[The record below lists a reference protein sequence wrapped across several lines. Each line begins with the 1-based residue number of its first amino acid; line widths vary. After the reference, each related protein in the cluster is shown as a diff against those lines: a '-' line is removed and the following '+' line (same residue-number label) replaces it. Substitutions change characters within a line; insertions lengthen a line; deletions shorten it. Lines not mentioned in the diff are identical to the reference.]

1 VTAPAGPTSPPPSRP
16 GVIYFIGR
24 VILRPLFWIL
34 YRPRITGRAFL
45 PENGPVLLVSNHLSA
60 LDTVIIPTSATRP
73 VQFLIKESYFTG
85 TGALGRIRR
94 WFFTSI
100 GGVPVHRATGRDARA
115 ALDAGS
121 SILRAGSVFAVFP
134 EGTRSRDGKLHQGHG
149 GAAWMAR
156 ETAAAVVPVGL
167 VATHTARPLGHLRR
181 GTPRLEVHFGQPL
194 DMTDLADIPDGR
206 ARREITARMMAAV
219 ALLSGQEH
227 SGSVNESS
235 RD

>member
-1 VTAPAGPTSPPPSRP
+1 MTESAGATPPHVSRP
-16 GVIYFIGR
+16 GAVYFIGR
-24 VILRPLFWIL
+24 VILRPLFWLL
-34 YRPRITGRAFL
+34 YRPRITGRENL
-45 PENGPVLLVSNHLSA
+45 PATGPVLLVSNHLSS

-73 VQFLIKESYFTG
+73 VQFLIKASYFAG
-85 TGALGRIRR
+85 PGVIGRFRR

-100 GGVPVHRATGRDARA
+100 GGVAVHRATGRDARA
-115 ALDAGS
+115 ALDSGS

-156 ETAAAVVPVGL
+156 ETGAAVVPVGL

-181 GTPRLEVHFGQPL
+181 GAPRLEVHFGAPL
-194 DMTDLADIPDGR
+194 DLTDLEGMPDGK
-206 ARREITARMMAAV
+206 ARREITERMMTAIAE
-219 ALLSGQEH
+219 LSGQER

>member
-1 VTAPAGPTSPPPSRP
+1 M
-16 GVIYFIGR
+16 IYFIGR
-24 VILRPLFWIL
+24 TILRPLFRVL
-34 YRPRITGRAFL
+34 YRPRITGRENL
-45 PENGPVLLVSNHLSA
+45 PASGPVLLVSNHLSA

-85 TGALGRIRR
+85 TGLIGRARH

-134 EGTRSRDGKLHQGHG
+134 EGTRSRDGRLHQGHG

-156 ETAAAVVPVGL
+156 ETASAIVPVGL

-181 GTPRLEVHFGQPL
+181 GAPRLEVHFGEPL
-194 DMTDLADIPDGR
+194 DTTDLASVPDGR
-206 ARREITARMMAAV
+206 ARREITARMMAAI
-219 ALLSGQEH
+219 AGLSGQEL